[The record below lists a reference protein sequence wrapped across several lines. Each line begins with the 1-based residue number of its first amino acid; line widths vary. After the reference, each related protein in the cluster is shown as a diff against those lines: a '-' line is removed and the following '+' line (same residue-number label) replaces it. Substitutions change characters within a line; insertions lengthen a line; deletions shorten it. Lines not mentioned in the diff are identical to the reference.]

1 MKVQCPY
8 CGGPAH
14 CVTGAVIYGSNRFDL
29 LGKKFW
35 RCKPCGAHV
44 GCHPDTAIP
53 LGRLANK
60 QLRRAKMDAHNAFDP
75 LWKSKEMTRSQAY
88 AWLAEALGISPANC
102 HIGMFDVDGCNAVI
116 AAVAERR
123 YIAEMERAY
132 PHLTG
137 ETP

>member
-1 MKVQCPY
+1 MKIQCPY

-14 CVTGAVIYGSNRFDL
+14 CVTGAVLYGNRFDL
-29 LGKKFW
+29 LDKKFW

-44 GCHPDTAIP
+44 GCHPGTAIP

-60 QLRRAKMDAHNAFDP
+60 QLRKAKMAAHAAFDP
-75 LWKSKEMTRSQAY
+75 LWKSREMTRSQAY
-88 AWLAEALGISPANC
+88 AWLADALGISPANC

-132 PHLTG
+132 PHLKG